1 MGVGYDFPES
11 SLYINPASLINKK
24 DTYLKS
30 GSYPVVFG
38 LARKNFFEIITS
50 RDKIP
55 LALSL
60 SMVNFGEGELDG
72 YTWQDNHL
80 ALSSAFRT
88 GKKTTTGIT
97 FSYYFLSIS
106 EVGDDIKRNARG
118 MSLSYGNM
126 YYVKDT
132 LQYGWVLNNL
142 FSRKEYSSGTKERDE
157 VELTLGASYRALPLI
172 TILVDIYNLIDFD
185 TSYFIPNTTPTIV
198 LGLEKKISEEV
209 VLRGS
214 ISTKNKREASIGATI
229 KSDQIELNYL
239 YFVTS
244 KIPAISVPRHR
255 ILLGLKIN

>member
-1 MGVGYDFPES
+1 M
-11 SLYINPASLINKK
+11 NKK

-38 LARKNFFEIITS
+38 LARKNFFELITHILITDLI
-50 RDKIP
+50 RNPQPATRNP

-60 SMVNFGEGELDG
+60 SMVNFEEGELDG

-88 GKKTTTGIT
+88 GKKTTAGIT
-97 FSYYFLSIS
+97 FAYYFLSIS
-106 EVGDDIKRNARG
+106 GVGDDIRRDARG
-118 MSLSYGNM
+118 MSLSYGGR
-126 YYVKDT
+126 YYAKNN

-142 FSRKEYSSGTKERDE
+142 FSKIKYSSGTKERDKT
-157 VELTLGASYRALPLI
+157 ELILGASYYASPRS
-172 TILVDIYNLIDFD
+172 TILVDVYNLIDFN

-209 VLRGS
+209 ILRGS
-214 ISTKNKREASIGATI
+214 ISTKAGALWAREISAGATI

-244 KIPAISVPRHR
+244 KIPAISVSRHR